1 MAEDN
6 PLAHSHRLL
15 WEGLSESRKGPR
27 PTLTLEQIVTAGI
40 TLADAEG
47 VDALSMRKLSAELG
61 VGTMSLY
68 RYVPNKHELL
78 NLMLDHVL
86 ASQIGRTEPGAPWRD
101 TLTAMAEHGR
111 AMYLRHP
118 WLLQVNWSRPVLG
131 PNAIAQMEESV
142 AGLAELPFGDQEK
155 MMVVS
160 AVDAYV
166 TGSVREEILYAQAAA
181 ESGLTEEEFWSY
193 QVPVLVRAME
203 SGQFPAMA
211 ALSEDVFD
219 AGWEKSFALGL
230 QFMLDGIE
238 QRVRRRAAADPPE
251 A

>member
-1 MAEDN
+1 MTEDN

-15 WEGLSESRKGPR
+15 WEGLPENRKGPR

-47 VDALSMRKLSAELG
+47 VDALSMRKISAELG

-86 ASQIGRTEPGAPWRD
+86 GTQIGRIPPGASWREA
-101 TLTAMAEHGR
+101 LTAMAEHGR

-131 PNAIAQMEESV
+131 PNAIAQMEETV
-142 AGLAELPFGDQEK
+142 AGLAELPFADQET

-181 ESGLTEEEFWSY
+181 ESGLTEEEFWNY
-193 QVPVLVRAME
+193 QLPVLVRAME

-211 ALSEDVFD
+211 ALNDDVFD
-219 AGWEKSFALGL
+219 AGWEDSFALGL
-230 QFMLDGIE
+230 QCMLDGIE
-238 QRVRRRAAADPPE
+238 QRVARSGGTE
-251 A
+251 E

>member
-6 PLAHSHRLL
+6 PLEHTHRLL
-15 WEGLSESRKGPR
+15 WEGLPENRKGPR

-40 TLADAEG
+40 ALADAEG

-78 NLMLDHVL
+78 TLMLDHVL
-86 ASQIGRTEPGAPWRD
+86 GSQIGRTAPGASWREA
-101 TLTAMAEHGR
+101 LTAMAEHGR

-118 WLLQVNWSRPVLG
+118 WLLQVNLSRPVLG
-131 PNAIAQMEESV
+131 PNAVAQMEENV
-142 AGLAELPFGDQEK
+142 AGLTELPFGDQET

-181 ESGLTEEEFWSY
+181 ESGLTEDEFWNY
-193 QVPVLVRAME
+193 QLPVLVRAME
-203 SGQFPAMA
+203 SGKFPAMA

-219 AGWEKSFALGL
+219 AGFESSFTLGL
-230 QFMLDGIE
+230 ELILDGIE
-238 QRVRRRAAADPPE
+238 QRVARSGGTGE
-251 A
+251 